1 MQPHDTA
8 KLGFIRAYFDEEER
22 KVAAL
27 SQLAASGYA
36 DEALVLC
43 LVYIDRLTQKLC
55 WPSDKT
61 GSNFVRA
68 LADFGEDPEL
78 PLIHPKQ
85 LVFALKRL
93 SPSWQPLAAALE
105 QRFPGPSYD
114 LLTPA
119 AFEAL
124 ASGALTQQQLST
136 LRGELW
142 RGTVAAIA
150 YYWLRNPA
158 VHGIGPSPELTFSS
172 TTVGGAPAQSLN
184 LGRLTT
190 AVTHLLA
197 EARRR
202 SEATNQ
208 WFGDDRTLA

>member
-36 DEALVLC
+36 DDALVLC

-124 ASGALTQQQLST
+124 ASGALTQQSGRSRYRSVTGADIFEYNGRWRASSIPQFGKANDSGYSFACGST
-136 LRGELW
+136 SQIRG
-142 RGTVAAIA
+142 
-150 YYWLRNPA
+150 
-158 VHGIGPSPELTFSS
+158 H
-172 TTVGGAPAQSLN
+172 
-184 LGRLTT
+184 
-190 AVTHLLA
+190 
-197 EARRR
+197 
-202 SEATNQ
+202 
-208 WFGDDRTLA
+208 